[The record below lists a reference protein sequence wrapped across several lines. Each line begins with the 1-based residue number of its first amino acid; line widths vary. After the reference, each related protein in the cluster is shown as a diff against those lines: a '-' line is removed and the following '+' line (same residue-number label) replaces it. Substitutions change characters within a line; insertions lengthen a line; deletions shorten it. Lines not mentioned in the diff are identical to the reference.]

1 MDAALIPLELE
12 QERTAAVHAAPCSVA
27 SLMQPRSSTHVPVT
41 FGELYGPVACS
52 LCAADAWVI
61 WVTPEEK
68 ETHSFEHI
76 FRYHGVARCDKC
88 GPPNDQSLATAGAR
102 LPKP

>member
-1 MDAALIPLELE
+1 MKTLELE
-12 QERTAAVHAAPCSVA
+12 QGAMAGLSASGCSVA

-41 FGELYGPVACS
+41 FGELYGPLNCK
-52 LCAADAWVI
+52 LCNGEAWTI

-76 FRYHGVARCDKC
+76 LRYNGEVRCDKC
-88 GPPNDQSLATAGAR
+88 GPPNDQA
-102 LPKP
+102 LP